1 MDPLEIIQKHYMPDA
16 PVYEILITHSQL
28 VAQKAL
34 WLAER
39 VPQHRPDMQFIWE
52 GAMLHDIGIM
62 FTNAPKIFCH
72 GSAHYIQHGII
83 GAKLLLEEGLPRH
96 ARVCERHTGVGITV
110 DDIRRQNLPLP
121 EKDYVPETLEEKVI
135 CLADKFYS
143 KSPEKLRNE
152 RSIEKVRKS
161 ISKFGEA
168 KLKILDEWLEFFGL
182 I

>member
-1 MDPLEIIQKHYMPDA
+1 MDPHAIIQKYYNPGSE
-16 PVYEILITHSQL
+16 VYDILTTHSQL
-28 VAQKAL
+28 VAQKAI

-39 VPQHRPDMQFIWE
+39 VPQHKPDMQFIWE
-52 GAMLHDIGIM
+52 GAMLHDIGIK
-62 FTNAPKIFCH
+62 FTNAPKIFCT
-72 GSAHYIQHGII
+72 GDAPYIQHGII
-83 GAKLLLEEGLPRH
+83 GAKLLLDEGLPRH

-110 DDIRRQNLPLP
+110 DDIRTQKLPLP
-121 EKDYVPETLEEKVI
+121 EKDYIPETLEEKII

-143 KSPEKLRNE
+143 KSPDKLRNE

-161 ISKFGEA
+161 IGRFGTD